1 MRSRNSVPG
10 TTNITISNIAPLTP
24 LRNQIQSRSSNDL
37 PDIENV
43 SRPNSQTQLSPSKV
57 LNDNFVTTIP
67 VRQSS
72 QNSLDQIIKEATDYL
87 NKENKSESAKSSR
100 IIPIEDEKTFTGNES
115 RVKNGYITQIDV
127 SLPKKLNQNYIDRK
141 TCLNVTCKFYGS
153 PELENY
159 CSKCYRGRFE
169 SLTVDSN
176 VRK

>member
-1 MRSRNSVPG
+1 M
-10 TTNITISNIAPLTP
+10 
-24 LRNQIQSRSSNDL
+24 
-37 PDIENV
+37 

-57 LNDNFVTTIP
+57 LTDNFVTTIP

-72 QNSLDQIIKEATDYL
+72 QSSVDQILKEATDYL
-87 NKENKSESAKSSR
+87 NKENKNQSAGTSG
-100 IIPIEDEKTFTGNES
+100 IIPVEDEKLSTGVENKG
-115 RVKNGYITQIDV
+115 KNGYITQINV
-127 SLPKKLNQNYIDRK
+127 GIPKKPTDNYVDRK

-169 SLTVDSN
+169 SLTVDSK